1 VKLEPE
7 ERGDLQADPTWG
19 QGVLEPPTHMNPW
32 SPPIAFQ
39 HFLVT
44 DKEEEE
50 ENEEEEKLK
59 ERREEVEEEEQISPF

>member
-19 QGVLEPPTHMNPW
+19 QGVLEPPTPMNPW

-50 ENEEEEKLK
+50 ENEEEEK
-59 ERREEVEEEEQISPF
+59 